1 MADTSQIREHMPVI
15 ASDGRRVG
23 TVDAAGPDG
32 IKLTRNDSP
41 DGQHHLIPLAWVA
54 RVDEHVHL
62 THGHDE
68 VIAGWGTLAAS
79 DAGGAAHA
87 THGISTLTQAVAP
100 VHHDERRGPNWLA
113 WALLLAGLLALLFV
127 GARGCSP
134 EPRTEANTGAVSTTT
149 TATTASGAAAA
160 TPALPVEQVTLPGGR
175 TVALEG
181 GSIGYALQR
190 YLASPDPAPRSFTF
204 DRLNFDTG
212 SAEIRAQDRPT
223 IDALRQILA
232 AYPDARVRIVGYTD
246 ARGDAGA
253 NDDLGARRARAVAQA
268 LTGEGVVAARIES
281 ATGGETNPADT
292 NATAQGQ
299 FDNRRTELVVL
310 AK

>member
-1 MADTSQIREHMPVI
+1 
-15 ASDGRRVG
+15 
-23 TVDAAGPDG
+23 
-32 IKLTRNDSP
+32 
-41 DGQHHLIPLAWVA
+41 
-54 RVDEHVHL
+54 
-62 THGHDE
+62 
-68 VIAGWGTLAAS
+68 
-79 DAGGAAHA
+79 
-87 THGISTLTQAVAP
+87 
-100 VHHDERRGPNWLA
+100 
-113 WALLLAGLLALLFV
+113 
-127 GARGCSP
+127 
-134 EPRTEANTGAVSTTT
+134 
-149 TATTASGAAAA
+149 
-160 TPALPVEQVTLPGGR
+160 
-175 TVALEG
+175 VALEG

-253 NDDLGARRARAVAQA
+253 NADLGARRARAVAQA
-268 LTGEGVVAARIES
+268 LTGEGVVDARIES